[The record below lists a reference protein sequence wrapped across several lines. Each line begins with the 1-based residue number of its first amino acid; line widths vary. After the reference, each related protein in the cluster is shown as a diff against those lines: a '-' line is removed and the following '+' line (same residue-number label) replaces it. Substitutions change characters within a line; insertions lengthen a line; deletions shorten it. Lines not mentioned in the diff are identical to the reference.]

1 MSRGVGVYQHD
12 CAYCLR
18 SISDR
23 EGSQVE
29 RPTSRGGTLYL
40 HRGCLPV
47 WESRQRSAAKR
58 AARIAKELEEVE

>member
-12 CAYCLR
+12 CAYCHR
-18 SISDR
+18 NITDR

-40 HRGCLPV
+40 HGGCLSA
-47 WESRQRSAAKR
+47 WESKQRSAAKR
-58 AARIAKELEEVE
+58 AARIAKELEDE